1 VEVAKRPTG
10 KLIVFMR
17 TLNGQRVNAPETA
30 DFAPKDLPNIVG
42 KDLAEKITADL
53 KKIQPIDKEGVT
65 DDKLLKYE
73 GQDLKVGG
81 EWAVNLYDKQ
91 LPSFLDDY
99 VKKFGS
105 EVTAIKIAPY
115 RTLSENLYIEEGE
128 PDVEGNRLYYVYD
141 KTNKTEPLGDFED
154 AEIRSSLHRR
164 IRRASGQGSRA
175 VSPAGHPYHPELKQA
190 VLYEGQPVFGKMPAE
205 IGRPGPSKTWK
216 FIFRMTDSV
225 EVINTKG
232 EKVTPPKR
240 RGISYLRRP
249 RQRRQHRPRQGKTAG
264 RQTDH
269 RLRGELGKLK
279 GHLLPSGEGPMAG
292 GLPAAAG
299 GEPPKI
305 PPRPC
310 RGRPRRGAAKA
321 MTNYVQPGN
330 WKWTEKPKSAKTN
343 YKTF

>member
-1 VEVAKRPTG
+1 VTSGEQQAARYDLSKKISVVEVAKRPTG

-30 DFAPKDLPNIVG
+30 DVAPKDLPNIVG

-154 AEIRSSLHRR
+154 AESAQAFIDEYGEL
-164 IRRASGQGSRA
+164 
-175 VSPAGHPYHPELKQA
+175 PAKEVEPSVQQAILITPELKQA

-205 IGRPGPSKTWK
+205 IGQPGAPARPGSL
-216 FIFRMTDSV
+216 SS
-225 EVINTKG
+225 E
-232 EKVTPPKR
+232 
-240 RGISYLRRP
+240 
-249 RQRRQHRPRQGKTAG
+249 
-264 RQTDH
+264 
-269 RLRGELGKLK
+269 
-279 GHLLPSGEGPMAG
+279 
-292 GLPAAAG
+292 
-299 GEPPKI
+299 
-305 PPRPC
+305 
-310 RGRPRRGAAKA
+310 
-321 MTNYVQPGN
+321 
-330 WKWTEKPKSAKTN
+330 
-343 YKTF
+343 